1 MWIVMVPLIFWMF
14 IQFLVGLWIFIS
26 PFVLGYRG
34 MMKTTANSM
43 IVGAIVALVALGVA
57 FFHKSV
63 CGYESIEEKK
73 IT

>member
-1 MWIVMVPLIFWMF
+1 MDRDGTFNLLDVHSVS
-14 IQFLVGLWIFIS
+14 VGLWIFIS

-34 MMKTTANSM
+34 MMKTDAHSM
-43 IVGAIVALVALGVA
+43 IVGAIVVLVALGVA

-63 CGYESIEEKK
+63 CGYESMEEKK